1 FLDQRNEF
9 MDYQLAK
16 PISFDHM
23 NLSVLNDGRHSVPQR
38 IRIEADGK
46 VAAVV
51 DLPVIGDQSTPNG
64 SHTFALR
71 FPKVT
76 GKHIRVSIDSPP
88 DSLRP
93 VTTTDYYTDK
103 SIIMPVGIVDLGI
116 PGLHAAQPT
125 GKLDPACRTNLLQV
139 DGKAVGVSVHGTIP
153 DLLAGKAVG
162 FTACDGKPLA
172 VPGGSVTIDATPGA
186 GSVGVRATG
195 LDLDQVTLRSAAGG
209 RADHTAGSIA
219 ASGRPGASRPHVTVQ
234 HQGRTALD
242 LKVTHAHKGSWVVL
256 GQSWNLG
263 WHATVGGHDLG
274 PPQLVDGYA
283 NGWQLPAGKGTVV
296 VHLEW
301 TPQRVVWGAIAASVA
316 AILLALLLI
325 AWPRTDPDTEPD
337 ARLALD
343 ARPAMPR
350 PFRLGRVL
358 RYSGPRPGAFATV
371 GTVLLALVVGGALIG
386 PLAGVLLAVVAA
398 LAMRF
403 VRARP
408 LLTLGSPAL
417 LAISAAYIMA
427 KQFAD
432 NLPAG
437 FDWPTYFD
445 AVHQVAW
452 GAVALLV
459 LDVVVDRCWLRRW
472 WPTDDSPV

>member
-1 FLDQRNEF
+1 
-9 MDYQLAK
+9 
-16 PISFDHM
+16 
-23 NLSVLNDGRHSVPQR
+23 
-38 IRIEADGK
+38 
-46 VAAVV
+46 
-51 DLPVIGDQSTPNG
+51 
-64 SHTFALR
+64 
-71 FPKVT
+71 
-76 GKHIRVSIDSPP
+76 
-88 DSLRP
+88 
-93 VTTTDYYTDK
+93 
-103 SIIMPVGIVDLGI
+103 
-116 PGLHAAQPT
+116 
-125 GKLDPACRTNLLQV
+125 
-139 DGKAVGVSVHGTIP
+139 
-153 DLLAGKAVG
+153 
-162 FTACDGKPLA
+162 
-172 VPGGSVTIDATPGA
+172 
-186 GSVGVRATG
+186 
-195 LDLDQVTLRSAAGG
+195 
-209 RADHTAGSIA
+209 
-219 ASGRPGASRPHVTVQ
+219 
-234 HQGRTALD
+234 
-242 LKVTHAHKGSWVVL
+242 VVL